1 MTSLNQC
8 VSALVFCVL
17 ASLLGCSRPPSG
29 ANSAPKPAASQATS
43 VTDPTP
49 VVPPANPSDTR
60 TKVLMHNVN
69 LTERPDFHLRVRWLR
84 GEMYPTEKNVVPSFD
99 DPASFIIKIDA
110 GVIASSLSEI
120 SGLLNGGLLEGSPLE
135 KVSLSDE
142 GKQLKLTGTLHK
154 GVSLPVEMI
163 SDIGASPDGRIK
175 LHVVK
180 LRVLKV
186 PVKGL
191 MQAFH
196 LKLVDVVGANGGPGV
211 EVQNDDLYLNPQQL
225 VPAPA
230 LRGKL
235 TDAHLGSK
243 TGDLITVFGD
253 ARPEVTEVKE
263 WRNFIRLYGGTLS
276 FGKLTMKHTDLFL
289 IDSSQDEWFDFDLT
303 RYQEQLVNSRIQM
316 TPQAGLHIFMPDIQ
330 KIPSTAANRA
340 INLQWMKNRNSLP
353 PAEATQ

>member
-1 MTSLNQC
+1 MF
-8 VSALVFCVL
+8 VFGVLV
-17 ASLLGCSRPPSG
+17 ALLGCSKPPSAG
-29 ANSAPKPAASQATS
+29 TATPQPAIPNSAATE
-43 VTDPTP
+43 PTP
-49 VVPPANPSDTR
+49 VVPPANPADPR

-69 LTERPDFHLRVRWLR
+69 LTEKPDFHLRVRWLR
-84 GEMYPTEKNVVPSFD
+84 GEMFPTDKKVPPSFD

-110 GVIASSLSEI
+110 GVVASSLSEI
-120 SGLLNGGLLEGSPLE
+120 SDLLNGGLLNGSPLE
-135 KVSLSDE
+135 KVSLAED

-154 GVSLPVEMI
+154 GVSVPVEMI
-163 SDIGASPDGRIK
+163 SDLGAAPDGRIR

-180 LRVLKV
+180 LRVLKL

-196 LKLVDVVGANGGPGV
+196 LKLADVVGANGGPGV
-211 EVQNDDLYLNPQQL
+211 EVKNDDLYLNPQQL

-235 TDAHLGSK
+235 TDAHLGNK

-253 ARPEVTEVKE
+253 AQPEVNEVKE

-289 IDSSQDEWFDFDLT
+289 IDASQDEWFGFDLT
-303 RYQEQLVNSRIQM
+303 RYQEQLVNSKIQM

-330 KIPSTAANRA
+330 RIPSTAANRA
-340 INLQWMKNRNSLP
+340 INLQWMKNRSIPP
-353 PAEATQ
+353 PAEATP

>member
-1 MTSLNQC
+1 
-8 VSALVFCVL
+8 
-17 ASLLGCSRPPSG
+17 
-29 ANSAPKPAASQATS
+29 
-43 VTDPTP
+43 
-49 VVPPANPSDTR
+49 
-60 TKVLMHNVN
+60 MHNVN
-69 LTERPDFHLRVRWLR
+69 LTEKPDFHLRVRWLR
-84 GEMYPTEKNVVPSFD
+84 GEMYPTDKKVVPSFD

-110 GVIASSLSEI
+110 GVVASSLDEI
-120 SGLLNGGLLEGSPLE
+120 SGLLNGGLLNGSPLE

-154 GVSLPVEMI
+154 GVSVPVEMI

-211 EVQNDDLYLNPQQL
+211 EVKNDELYLNPQQL

-253 ARPEVTEVKE
+253 ARPEVTEVKQ
-263 WRNFIRLYGGTLS
+263 WRNFIRLSGGSLS

-289 IDSSQDEWFDFDLT
+289 IDPSQDDWFEFDLT

-330 KIPSTAANRA
+330 RIPSTAANRA
-340 INLQWMKNRNSLP
+340 INLQWMKNRNNAP
-353 PAEATQ
+353 PAEATP